1 MTSRRWEY
9 TLFIFRL
16 GTDVVQLEHAEG
28 GEVRDGEPM
37 DMLNRLGE
45 NGWEAVSFTESGAH
59 ATMRVLLK
67 RPKDWDGPLKHP
79 LYAGN
84 IAGIPNTG

>member
-67 RPKDWDGPLKHP
+67 RPKD
-79 LYAGN
+79 
-84 IAGIPNTG
+84 